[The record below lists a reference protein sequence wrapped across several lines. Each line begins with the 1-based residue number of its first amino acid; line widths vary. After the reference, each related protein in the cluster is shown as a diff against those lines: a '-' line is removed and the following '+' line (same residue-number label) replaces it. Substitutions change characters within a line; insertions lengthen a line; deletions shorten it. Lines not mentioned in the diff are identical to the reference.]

1 VSGSST
7 ATLSTLDDDPLL
19 PDEVLVELLLLL
31 LPQAAT
37 PNASAASTP
46 ATASARR
53 EIGECIT

>member
-1 VSGSST
+1 
-7 ATLSTLDDDPLL
+7 LDDDPLL
-19 PDEVLVELLLLL
+19 LDEVLVELLFLL
-31 LPQAAT
+31 LPHAAT